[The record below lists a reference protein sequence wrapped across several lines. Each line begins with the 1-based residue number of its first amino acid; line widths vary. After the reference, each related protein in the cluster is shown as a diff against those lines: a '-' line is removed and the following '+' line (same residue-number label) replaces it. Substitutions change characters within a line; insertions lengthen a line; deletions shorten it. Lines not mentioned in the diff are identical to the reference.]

1 MTRVYQ
7 IQHPTQA
14 LVYCNASSGDG
25 GFWSSDDAFVV
36 EFGDT
41 DEEYADAVELAGQVG
56 GDVVEVTR

>member
-1 MTRVYQ
+1 MVRVYR

-41 DEEYADAVELAGQVG
+41 DEEYADAVELAKSVNGE
-56 GDVVEVTR
+56 VVEIAR